1 VVLYPNVAS
10 FADNR
15 FDCCDLLQRSVI
27 HHWTGKASG
36 ISSWYTGRIDR
47 LQTICLKRRTSVFRR
62 SRADSNAR
70 VKLEALGN
78 AFMVKAVELEIKLQ
92 KLANDNSTASS
103 PARAR
108 RYGQAAF

>member
-15 FDCCDLLQRSVI
+15 FDCCDLLQRNGI
-27 HHWTGKASG
+27 HHGTGKASG

-47 LQTICLKRRTSVFRR
+47 PDYLFEKADQCFRR

-92 KLANDNSTASS
+92 KLGKGYTASF
-103 PARAR
+103 PARA
-108 RYGQAAF
+108 